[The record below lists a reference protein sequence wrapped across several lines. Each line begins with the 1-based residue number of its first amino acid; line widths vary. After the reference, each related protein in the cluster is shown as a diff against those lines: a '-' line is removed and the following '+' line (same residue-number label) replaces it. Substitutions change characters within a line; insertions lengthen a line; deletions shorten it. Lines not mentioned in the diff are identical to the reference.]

1 MIHNENCLDT
11 LKRMADKTI
20 NCCVTSPP
28 YFGLRDYGHDDQ
40 VGLEPTPEEY
50 VQKIVEIFR
59 EVRRVLKD
67 DGTLWLNLGDSY
79 FSDSKGTGGPS
90 AKQSSNSGS
99 RYEPRRFER
108 TGGLKPKDLIGIPW
122 MVAFA
127 LRADGWY
134 LRQDIIWAKPNP
146 MPESVT
152 DRCTKSHEYIF
163 LLSKSKKY
171 YYDAASIK
179 EDSVTEENRPSG
191 VVREREYDYD
201 SKRNNNPK
209 AHMATSKPKGS
220 FNGKTES
227 MASTGQNAF
236 RAVVEKRNKRS
247 VWVVTTKPY
256 KEAHFATY
264 PIELIAP
271 CIKAGCPGGGIVY
284 DPFMGSGTTA
294 EACHRLKRRWIG
306 SELNE
311 EYCEIA
317 NNRMSQLINQKE
329 LFTPIFKPE

>member
-28 YFGLRDYGHDDQ
+28 YFGLRDYGHDEQ
-40 VGLEPTPEEY
+40 VGLESTPEEY
-50 VQKIVEIFR
+50 VAKLVEIFR
-59 EVRRVLKD
+59 EVSRVLRD
-67 DGTLWLNLGDSY
+67 DGTLWLNIGDSY
-79 FSDSKGTGGPS
+79 AGSGRGPGKNING
-90 AKQSSNSGS
+90 KQHHLEGKHNCLTP
-99 RYEPRRFER
+99 E
-108 TGGLKPKDLIGIPW
+108 GLKPKDLIGIPW

-163 LLSKSKKY
+163 LLSKSNKY
-171 YYDAASIK
+171 YYDADSIK

-191 VVREREYDYD
+191 VVREREYEYD

-209 AHMATSKPKGS
+209 AYRATSKPKGS

-329 LFTPIFKPE
+329 LFTPILTKAE

>member
-1 MIHNENCLDT
+1 MINTIHNENCLTT
-11 LKRMADKTI
+11 LSRMADKSI

-67 DGTLWLNLGDSY
+67 DGTLWLNIGDSY
-79 FSDSKGTGGPS
+79 AGSGRGPGKNING
-90 AKQSSNSGS
+90 KQHHLEGKHNCLTP
-99 RYEPRRFER
+99 E
-108 TGGLKPKDLIGIPW
+108 GLKPKDLIGIPW

-146 MPESVT
+146 MPESVK

-171 YYDAASIK
+171 YYDADSIK
-179 EDSVTEENRPSG
+179 TPSPESSLKRIDQNINKQAGSHGGQDRGGRPM
-191 VVREREYDYD
+191 
-201 SKRNNNPK
+201 K
-209 AHMATSKPKGS
+209 AVIGEGGA
-220 FNGKTES
+220 
-227 MASTGQNAF
+227 
-236 RAVVEKRNKRS
+236 NKRS
-247 VWVVTTKPY
+247 VWTVTTKPY

-264 PIELIAP
+264 PVDLIVP
-271 CIKAGCPGGGIVY
+271 CIKAGCPEGGIVY
-284 DPFMGSGTTA
+284 DPFMGAGTTA
-294 EACHRLKRRWIG
+294 VACTRLNRRWVG
-306 SELNE
+306 SELNQ
-311 EYCEIA
+311 EYCDIA
-317 NNRMSQLINQKE
+317 GQRIAPLVNQTR
-329 LFTPIFKPE
+329 LFQEGEGN